1 MLEILKEKNVRM
13 IWNHKEDEY
22 WFSARDLGEEL
33 GVVNIHKVLP
43 NIETQFKKKF
53 KESDFSK
60 VYKGYGRTSALTN
73 GYSRNF
79 ENNLNNFGEIFL
91 SEEAVYQI
99 SFRSNKPEAKLFTIW
114 VSKVLKELR
123 IKGYYIT
130 YQKDEH
136 WLGVREEAKHN
147 NLEYNTAIKMLVDYA
162 SENGSKNANRY
173 YTIYAKEIRNSLGI
187 PMNLNKDN
195 LSEAQLTKII
205 NKENVIA
212 KMIPVFVR
220 MKLPYK
226 DIYKATKALIN

>member
-43 NIETQFKKKF
+43 NIESEFKKKF
-53 KESDFSK
+53 KESDFSN
-60 VYKGYGRTSALTN
+60 VHKGYSRNSGLTK

-79 ENNLNNFGEIFL
+79 EAPLNNFGETFL
-91 SEEAVYQI
+91 TEEAVYQI
-99 SFRSNKPEAKLFTIW
+99 AFRSNKPEAKLFTIW
-114 VSKVLKELR
+114 VSRVLKQLR
-123 IKGYYIT
+123 INGHYIADK
-130 YQKDEH
+130 KDEY
-136 WLGVREEAKHN
+136 WLGVREESKAN
-147 NLEYNTAIKMLVDYA
+147 NVEYNTAIKMLVDYA

-205 NKENVIA
+205 NKENEIA

>member
-13 IWNHKEDEY
+13 IWNHQKDEY

-53 KESDFSK
+53 KESDLSGAHK
-60 VYKGYGRTSALTN
+60 TGSPNSALTK

-79 ENNLNNFGEIFL
+79 EAKLNNFGETFL

-114 VSKVLKELR
+114 VSKVLKKLR
-123 IKGYYIT
+123 INGYYIT
-130 YQKDEH
+130 TKKDER
-136 WLGVREEAKHN
+136 WLGVREESKVN
-147 NLEYNTAIKMLVDYA
+147 NVEYNASIKMLVDYA
-162 SENGSKNANRY
+162 IQSGSKNAHRY
-173 YTIYAKEIRNSLGI
+173 YTLYAKEIRNSLGI
-187 PMNLNKDN
+187 PSHLDKDH
-195 LSEAQLTKII
+195 LSEEQLERII
-205 NKENVIA
+205 NKENEIA
-212 KMIPVFVR
+212 KMIPVFVQ

-226 DIYKATKALIN
+226 DIYKATKTLIY

>member
-13 IWNHKEDEY
+13 IWNYKEDEY
-22 WFSARDLGEEL
+22 WFHAGDLGEEL
-33 GVVNIHKVLP
+33 GVTNIRQVLP
-43 NIETQFKKKF
+43 NIESEFKKKF
-53 KESDFSK
+53 KNSDISELHEMHDRNSIVCK
-60 VYKGYGRTSALTN
+60 VYNS
-73 GYSRNF
+73 NF
-79 ENNLNNFGEIFL
+79 DTPIYNTGEVFV

-99 SFRSNKPEAKLFTIW
+99 AFRSNKPEAKLFTIW
-114 VSKVLKELR
+114 VSRVLKQLR
-123 IKGYYIT
+123 INGHYIADK
-130 YQKDEH
+130 KDEY
-136 WLGVREEAKHN
+136 WLGVREESKAN
-147 NLEYNTAIKMLVDYA
+147 NVEYNTAIKMLVDYA

-205 NKENVIA
+205 NKENEIA